1 MNTPPFMKVSH
12 GEITGWVRE
21 DITRLLPPA
30 FLEDPVT
37 FVRGTGGKVIKESQL
52 RWAAILTLSSGR
64 KIFIK
69 RDKTKGWLEVFKYFI
84 LPSKGR
90 KEWFMAY
97 QLQKRNLAVSK
108 PYGWMERVHQGLV
121 KESYYLSEAIE
132 SGVSLAEI
140 ADILKDEK
148 VSTELVKTVIRMHA
162 SGLLHQDLH
171 AGNFLWDG
179 ESIFLIDLHRARLL
193 RSLSLNQR
201 LWDLSHLFH
210 SLRSIWG
217 EKEHLRFFDQYF
229 EGDSI
234 SSQKKKDFLKK
245 IHSSMDRLQKRQWRS
260 RTKRCL
266 KESTEFSV
274 KKEKG
279 LTFYHRKG
287 FPLDRLKRAAKKHLA
302 IVQETPSLLVKQSS
316 EVIVSIFNDAENR
329 ICVKQFCYPHWW
341 DRFREHFRR
350 PKGLKAWLGGNGL
363 RVRGI
368 SSIKPLA
375 LMEQKRWYGRVESIL
390 IMEASNTE
398 EEMDRYLCKG
408 FDGIKEKRNFIK
420 AFAFWLCQLHQRNI
434 YHQDMKACNIVV
446 SENQQAWDFKLLDLE
461 DVRLSEKVNE
471 RKLFKSLLQ
480 LNTSIP
486 NFVTRTNRLRF
497 FRAYLRQHPI
507 IRNEKEFLLR
517 LIKKSKERGIVYVS
531 PSGVVKER
539 ESSKTYGPHKKKL
552 V

>member
-140 ADILKDEK
+140 ADILKAEK

-217 EKEHLRFFDQYF
+217 EKEHLRFLDQYF

-316 EVIVSIFNDAENR
+316 EVIVSIFNDGENR

-434 YHQDMKACNIVV
+434 YHQDMKTCNILV
-446 SENQQAWDFKLLDLE
+446 SKNGQVWDFKLLDLE
-461 DVRLSEKVNE
+461 DVRLNEKVGDK
-471 RKLFKSLLQ
+471 KLFKNLLQ

-486 NFVTRTNRLRF
+486 SLITRTDRLRF
-497 FRAYLRQHPI
+497 FKAYLKQHPI
-507 IRNEKEFLLR
+507 IRNEEEFLFR
-517 LIKKSKERGIVYVS
+517 LIKKSKERGIIYVS
-531 PSGVVKER
+531 PYGVMKER
-539 ESSKTYGPHKKKL
+539 G
-552 V
+552 

>member
-1 MNTPPFMKVSH
+1 MNTPPFMKVSQ
-12 GEITGWVRE
+12 GEIKGWVRE
-21 DITRLLPPA
+21 DITHLLPPA

-132 SGVSLAEI
+132 SGVSLAEV

-148 VSTELVKTVIRMHA
+148 ISTELVKTVIRMHS

-179 ESIFLIDLHRARLL
+179 ESFCLIDLHRARLL

-201 LWDLSHLFH
+201 LWNLSHLFH

-217 EKEHLRFFDQYF
+217 EKEHLRFLDQYF
-229 EGDSI
+229 GGASI
-234 SSQKKKDFLKK
+234 SSQKKKEYLVK
-245 IHSSMDRLQKRQWRS
+245 IHSSMDHLQKRQWKS

-274 KKEKG
+274 KKENG
-279 LTFYHRKG
+279 LTFYHRKD
-287 FPLDRLKRAAKKHLA
+287 FPFDRFKKVVNKHLA
-302 IVQETPSLLVKQSS
+302 MVEENPSLLLKQSS
-316 EVIVSIFNDAENR
+316 EVIVSIFDDGENR
-329 ICVKQFCYPHWW
+329 ICIKQFCYSRWW
-341 DRFREHFRR
+341 DRFRGHFRLS
-350 PKGLKAWLGGNGL
+350 KGLKAWLGGNGL
-363 RVRGI
+363 MARGV

-375 LMEQKRWYGRVESIL
+375 LMGQKSWFGPAESFL
-390 IMEASNTE
+390 VMEASNAE
-398 EEMDRYLCKG
+398 EEMDRYICKW
-408 FDGIKEKRNFIK
+408 FDGIKEKRKFIK
-420 AFAFWLCQLHQRNI
+420 AFAFWVCQLHQKNI
-434 YHQDMKACNIVV
+434 YHQDMKTCNILV
-446 SENQQAWDFKLLDLE
+446 SENRETWNFNLLDLE
-461 DVRLSEKVNE
+461 DILLDENVNE
-471 RKLFKSLLQ
+471 KILFKNLLQ
-480 LNTSIP
+480 LNTSTPKIIT
-486 NFVTRTNRLRF
+486 TRGRLRF
-497 FRAYLRQHPI
+497 FKEYMRLNPI
-507 IRNEKEFLLR
+507 IKEQKDFLQHLMEES
-517 LIKKSKERGIVYVS
+517 KKRGLVYVS
-531 PSGVVKER
+531 PQGVVSEKF
-539 ESSKTYGPHKKKL
+539 
-552 V
+552 

>member
-12 GEITGWVRE
+12 GEIKGWLRE
-21 DITRLLPPA
+21 DITHLLPNA

-69 RDKTKGWLEVFKYFI
+69 RDKTKGWPEIFKYFI

-132 SGVSLAEI
+132 SGVSLAEV

-148 VSTELVKTVIRMHA
+148 ISTELVKTVIRMHS

-179 ESIFLIDLHRARLL
+179 ESFFLIDLHRARLL
-193 RSLSLNQR
+193 RFLSLNQR
-201 LWDLSHLFH
+201 LWNLSHLFH

-217 EKEHLRFFDQYF
+217 EKEYLIFLDKYF
-229 EGDSI
+229 GEGSV
-234 SSQKKKDFLKK
+234 SSKRREEYLQK
-245 IHSSMDRLQKRQWRS
+245 IHFQMDRLQKRQWKS

-274 KKEKG
+274 KKENG
-279 LTFYHRKG
+279 LTFYHRKD
-287 FPLDRLKRAAKKHLA
+287 FPFDRFKKVVEKHLA
-302 IVQETPSLLVKQSS
+302 MVEENPFLLLKQSS
-316 EVIVSIFNDAENR
+316 EVIVSIFDDEENR
-329 ICVKQFCYPHWW
+329 ICIKQFCYPRWW
-341 DRFREHFRR
+341 DRFRGHFRLS
-350 PKGLKAWLGGNGL
+350 KGLKAWLGGNGL
-363 RVRGI
+363 RARGV

-375 LMEQKRWYGRVESIL
+375 LMEQKSWFGQAESFL
-390 IMEASNTE
+390 VMEASETG
-398 EEMDRYLCKG
+398 EEMDRHICKG
-408 FDGIKEKRNFIK
+408 FSRFEEKRVFIK
-420 AFAFWLCQLHQRNI
+420 NFARWLSHLHQRDI
-434 YHQDMKACNIVV
+434 YHQDMKACNILVLK
-446 SENQQAWDFKLLDLE
+446 NGQAWNFKLLDLE
-461 DVRLSEKVNE
+461 DVRLNEKVDDK
-471 RKLFKSLLQ
+471 KLFKNLLEI
-480 LNTSIP
+480 NTSIP
-486 NFVTRTNRLRF
+486 NLVTRTDRLRF
-497 FRAYLRQHPI
+497 FRAYQEQHPI
-507 IRNEKEFLLR
+507 IRNEKEFLFR
-517 LIKKSKERGIVYVS
+517 LIKKSKKRGIVYVS
-531 PSGVVKER
+531 PHGVVE
-539 ESSKTYGPHKKKL
+539 ETF
-552 V
+552 